1 MTGQIPFA
9 KRRVALACA
18 AAALILVPFAI
29 LVLLVTAASSP
40 LIRADHRVTNSL
52 HDFAVTHP
60 NFTALM
66 KGVSTVGGPV
76 GWWVVLSALFGWLLY
91 RRRARLAA
99 FVAVTALGS
108 AVLNHLVKSAV
119 DRARPH
125 LSDPV
130 AMAAGKSFPSG
141 HAQATTVGCGI
152 LLVIFLPM
160 VSRPHRL
167 WLWVAAGVVVTAV
180 AFSRVALGVHFVSD
194 VIGGVILGAA
204 WVLAMA
210 AAFDAW
216 PTRTGA
222 GPPVRRDL
230 TDA

>member
-1 MTGQIPFA
+1 MKWHQ
-9 KRRVALACA
+9 RRRWAGGL
-18 AAALILVPFAI
+18 
-29 LVLLVTAASSP
+29 
-40 LIRADHRVTNSL
+40 
-52 HDFAVTHP
+52 
-60 NFTALM
+60 
-66 KGVSTVGGPV
+66 VGGARA
-76 GWWVVLSALFGWLLY
+76 ALFGWLLY
-91 RRRARLAA
+91 RRRVRLAA

-108 AVLNHLVKSAV
+108 GVLNHLVKSAV

-141 HAQATTVGCGI
+141 HAQAATVGCGI

-160 VSRPHRL
+160 VGRRHRI

-216 PTRTGA
+216 PTQNGA
-222 GPPVRRDL
+222 GPPVRQDL